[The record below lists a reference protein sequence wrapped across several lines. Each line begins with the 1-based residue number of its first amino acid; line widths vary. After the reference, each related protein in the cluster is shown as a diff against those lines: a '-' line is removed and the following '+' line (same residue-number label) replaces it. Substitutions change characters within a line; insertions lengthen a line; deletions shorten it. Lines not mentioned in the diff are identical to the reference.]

1 MSEETE
7 KAMKELRAFMFE
19 HVYNNK
25 RAKSE
30 EGKAE
35 NLVITLYQYYF
46 EHFDLIPDELK
57 VLVDRG
63 DAKEQVVCDYISAM
77 TDRFAI
83 ATYEEIYIPKCWHG

>member
-1 MSEETE
+1 MSEDTE

-35 NLVITLYQYYF
+35 NLVITLYQYYLN
-46 EHFDLIPDELK
+46 HFDLIPDELK
-57 VLVDRG
+57 VLCDKG
-63 DAKEQVVCDYISAM
+63 DPKEQVVCDYISAM